1 MVSGR
6 KNPLFFGMAVRLQ
19 QCRRQAGL
27 KLLSMAQKAGLA
39 TATGRD
45 IEQGIRLPTIAT
57 VVRLAVALEVSA
69 AWLAYGIG
77 EAKCD
82 EQSQS
87 SDGMGARL
95 SARRT
100 ERKLSRA
107 ALARLCELSPRAIA
121 KIESGGQSGI
131 DSMESLATALGVS
144 PGWLAFGVG
153 PLVLESPRRGRP
165 PAQSSAPVG

>member
-1 MVSGR
+1 
-6 KNPLFFGMAVRLQ
+6 
-19 QCRRQAGL
+19 
-27 KLLSMAQKAGLA
+27 
-39 TATGRD
+39 
-45 IEQGIRLPTIAT
+45 
-57 VVRLAVALEVSA
+57 
-69 AWLAYGIG
+69 
-77 EAKCD
+77 
-82 EQSQS
+82 
-87 SDGMGARL
+87 MGARL